1 VFVTQVR
8 VATPAAVVDSRAVKK
23 SVDFDFDDHP
33 GDDERPRT
41 AWVISVADDC
51 DGCEDLRVEM
61 SFEEEGRPGTGVSA
75 HLAPATAR
83 RLRASLA
90 AALREIGEDPGA

>member
-1 VFVTQVR
+1 
-8 VATPAAVVDSRAVKK
+8 VKK

-33 GDDERPRT
+33 VDDERPRT
-41 AWVISVADDC
+41 AWAISVVDDC

-61 SFEEEGRPGTGVSA
+61 SFEEAGRPGTGVSA

-83 RLRASLA
+83 RIRASLA
-90 AALREIGEDPGA
+90 AALREVGEDPGA